1 MMLCSVSL
9 AGPGSRTGAQSPPRN
24 TRPTWSHRPT
34 RRYTLRGRGRYLGWA
49 TDGRNLGIKVWG
61 FRIIF
66 HDKAAGVVEQR
77 LTVDC
82 VFDFHHLLQV
92 AQLEALSLVTSP
104 QKHCYN
110 NLYII
115 YMYMSTCTYIDI
127 CTHIHIYIHKYMC
140 IYIQIIHPIC
150 IYTQTLTHIYIFT
163 YIC

>member
-1 MMLCSVSL
+1 M
-9 AGPGSRTGAQSPPRN
+9 
-24 TRPTWSHRPT
+24 
-34 RRYTLRGRGRYLGWA
+34 
-49 TDGRNLGIKVWG
+49 
-61 FRIIF
+61 
-66 HDKAAGVVEQR
+66 VEQR

-127 CTHIHIYIHKYMC
+127 CTHTYIYTYINMC

-150 IYTQTLTHIYIFT
+150 IYTQTHTYIYLHIYVNIDSSHHSVILTLELFRKFP
-163 YIC
+163 IASNVARILLNV